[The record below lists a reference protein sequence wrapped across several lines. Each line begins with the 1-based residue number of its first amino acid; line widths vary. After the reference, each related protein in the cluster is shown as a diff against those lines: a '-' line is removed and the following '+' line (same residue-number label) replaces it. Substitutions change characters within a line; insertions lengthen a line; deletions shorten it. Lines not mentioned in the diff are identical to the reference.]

1 MTRRRIQSGV
11 VSVIA
16 GCAVSLWLFMPTGPT
31 GAAQAIM
38 GSNEPPTFVAWPEK
52 GLGLSIDLS
61 GFKKDIDQV
70 KPDGRRY
77 LTASHPKTGLNV
89 SVTLEKVPTQASAQ
103 GCREQL
109 QLIQKGPFVTRGKDI
124 NLNAGGEIPTLE
136 YTLHKIQGVRLDQKN
151 VYACMAQ
158 DNVYADIHLSKVQYT
173 TADARF
179 FQSILKT
186 LRLQPPP
193 SEIVPPP
200 APAPPKEMVRLPAPA
215 PLKELVRLPP
225 PAPPSSMQL
234 LSRGNALYQQSKY
247 AEAIPLLQEAFE
259 LEKAEPQLDRTLWR
273 GLIDSLG
280 IAYGMTG
287 HLKKAKAT
295 FEQGIQADPT
305 YPMFHYNLACTFAE
319 MNDLDHAMQSLT
331 TAFRHRKNQNPGD
344 KGMPDPR
351 QNSSFHRFMKNETFR
366 NLVNSLPATK
376 STSATN

>member
-1 MTRRRIQSGV
+1 MVRQRKQPGV
-11 VSVIA
+11 VDVIV
-16 GCAVSLWLFMPTGPT
+16 GCAVILWFFIPAGPT
-31 GAAQAIM
+31 GASQAIV
-38 GSNEPPTFVAWPEK
+38 GSSEPPTFVTWPEK

-77 LTASHPKTGLNV
+77 LIASHPKTGLNV

-124 NLNAGGEIPTLE
+124 NLNAGGKIPTLE

-173 TADARF
+173 TADAPLFR
-179 FQSILKT
+179 SILKSIH
-186 LRLQPPP
+186 LQSGP
-193 SEIVPPP
+193 SEIIQTK
-200 APAPPKEMVRLPAPA
+200 APTPRAPT
-215 PLKELVRLPP
+215 
-225 PAPPSSMQL
+225 PPSSMQL

-247 AEAIPLLQEAFE
+247 AEAIPLFQEAFE

-273 GLIDSLG
+273 SLIDSLG

-295 FEQGIQADPT
+295 FDQGIQADPT
-305 YPMFHYNLACTFAE
+305 YPMFHYNLACAFAE

-331 TAFRHRKNQNPGD
+331 TAFRHRKNQTPGEE
-344 KGMPDPR
+344 KMPDPR
-351 QNSSFHRFMKNETFR
+351 QETSFLRFMKNDTFR
-366 NLVNSLPATK
+366 NLVNNLPATK
-376 STSATN
+376 STSTTN